1 MYAFWSERWLKK
13 TVAMAASEIE
23 QRIQRALKA
32 LRAGDKEQARSI
44 LLSVVDEQEDN
55 ERAWL
60 YLSAAV
66 ETLEEQQICLENVLA
81 INPANEKARQ
91 GLERV
96 NKALAARRSGPTASA
111 APAPSPSPFVTT
123 DFSSPAPPSAKS
135 PFVEDVTAEQSASGA
150 WFAAGPFVEQ
160 PSLPTEPDPYVPA
173 TSVDW
178 ARDDRPAVYGSGR
191 HVELPSDQDY
201 EEWVRSLNLGGA
213 GARAAESQES
223 ASPWASGGG
232 WASGTASSP
241 FTLDEDSRRNRDAE
255 RGRQQGAAGDTSFE
269 ESLRSTISF
278 DEEIE
283 TAAQDNEPSWPPF
296 WRETPDEVIEPSA
309 AELSRGERISEVGGT
324 RSRTGEPEVS
334 DPASYYALIPDDI
347 EVVTGVSGWRAAIYL
362 LGIALLLV
370 LNALSFGYLL
380 R

>member
-1 MYAFWSERWLKK
+1 
-13 TVAMAASEIE
+13 MAASGIE
-23 QRIQRALKA
+23 QRIQQALKA

-96 NKALAARRSGPTASA
+96 NKALASRGPAPTSRPPAA
-111 APAPSPSPFVTT
+111 APAASPFVTT
-123 DFSSPAPPSAKS
+123 DFPSPAPPSAKS
-135 PFVEDVTAEQSASGA
+135 PFIEDVTAEQGASGA
-150 WFAAGPFVEQ
+150 WFAAGPFVEE
-160 PSLPTEPDPYVPA
+160 PTLPPEPDPYLPA

-178 ARDDRPAVYGSGR
+178 GRDDRPAVYGSGR
-191 HVELPSDQDY
+191 QVELPSDQDY
-201 EEWVRSLNLGGA
+201 EEWVRGLNLSSTSRRTAEPEEAGFPWVPGG
-213 GARAAESQES
+213 
-223 ASPWASGGG
+223 SPASGVAGV
-232 WASGTASSP
+232 P
-241 FTLDEDSRRNRDAE
+241 FSTDEDSRRGRDT
-255 RGRQQGAAGDTSFE
+255 GHSRQQRAADATSFE
-269 ESLRSTISF
+269 ASLRSTITF
-278 DEEIE
+278 DEDSED
-283 TAAQDNEPSWPPF
+283 TTQDSGPSWPPF

-309 AELSRGERISEVGGT
+309 AEPADVERGAAT
-324 RSRTGEPEVS
+324 RVAPSLKSAPEVT
-334 DPASYYALIPDDI
+334 DPESYYALIPDDI
-347 EVVTGVSGWRAAIYL
+347 EAMTGVSGWRAATYV
-362 LGIALLLV
+362 LGIVLLLV